1 MNIVD
6 RRTSTENRIGAL
18 LFALFYFFHA
28 INSPVPGVKVGDLFL
43 AASVAALL
51 LTKGRDKIKLQ
62 GIHIHLF
69 ILFYLFCLLTLVDAI
84 VHHYVD
90 LGGIVV
96 RIVRWA
102 FYIFSACV
110 VSQLI
115 SKRCLYRYVIALAL
129 FSAAVLILQVTVYTL
144 ARYPIS
150 FSVFGEKIGYSIE
163 SLRAAAFSNSIYR
176 FSAFFSEPAHYAYF
190 ESLALVMLLFFNDQL
205 GRRQFLTAGII
216 VFSMLLSTSTYALAL
231 LAVIALCFLFKHL
244 RHGAGRRSGFLVA
257 LILAS
262 AIIVLYFL
270 LQDTSLAAYAASKF
284 RNIGTSSRTTFIWN
298 SGIDFSVF
306 DILFGC
312 GAGNE
317 EYYLLKQY
325 GVQLGYL
332 NSLSM
337 AFLYGGVTGLVM
349 TALYVLNAMARLGER
364 GRVPFLILIVMSI
377 FSTAFFS
384 AVMVLF
390 MVAATSVNEASP
402 AAQRD
407 RKDMVLELQ

>member
-6 RRTSTENRIGAL
+6 RRSSTENRIGAL

-28 INSPVPGVKVGDLFL
+28 IDSPLPGVKVGDLFL

-84 VHHYVD
+84 AHHYVD
-90 LGGIVV
+90 LSGIVV

-110 VSQLI
+110 VAQLI
-115 SKRCLYRYVIALAL
+115 NNRCLYRYIIALAL

-144 ARYPIS
+144 VRYPIS
-150 FSVFGEKIGYSIE
+150 FSVFGEKIGYSRE
-163 SLRAAAFSNSIYR
+163 SLRSGAFSSSIYR
-176 FSAFFSEPAHYAYF
+176 FSSFFSEPAHFAYF
-190 ESLALVMLLFFNDQL
+190 ESLALIMLLFFNDQP
-205 GRRQFLTAGII
+205 GKRQLLTAGII

-231 LAVIALCFLFKHL
+231 LAVIALCFLFKHF
-244 RHGAGRRSGFLVA
+244 RHGTGRRSGFLA
-257 LILAS
+257 TLILVS
-262 AIIVLYFL
+262 AIIVLYLL
-270 LQDTSLAAYAASKF
+270 LQNTSLASYAARKF
-284 RNIGTSSRTTFIWN
+284 QNIGTSSRTTFIWN

-325 GVQLGYL
+325 GIQIGYL

-337 AFLYGGVTGLVM
+337 AFLYGGVTGLVI
-349 TALYVLNAMARLGER
+349 TALYILNAIARLGER

-402 AAQRD
+402 AAQTD